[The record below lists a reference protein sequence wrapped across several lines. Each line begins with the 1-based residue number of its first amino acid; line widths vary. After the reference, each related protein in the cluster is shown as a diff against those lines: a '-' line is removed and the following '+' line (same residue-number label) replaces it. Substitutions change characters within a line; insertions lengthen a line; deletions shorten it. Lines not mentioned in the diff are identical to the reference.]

1 MLVVV
6 FLMLGALG
14 MICNMKR
21 RDSIFLIAGLVLFV
35 LGVLIQVNA
44 PDEKKLVDQKA
55 LMGSVIDPEVY
66 VLFSEEENT
75 AICRY
80 EDTNDR
86 GWTEQKLKD
95 CQIIQEVGCSNP
107 RLECYKD
114 KIIGVIKV
122 SFSRKEEIR
131 LYIPVNAIE
140 NM

>member
-1 MLVVV
+1 MLVIL
-6 FLMLGALG
+6 FLTLGTLG

-21 RDSIFLIAGLVLFV
+21 KDSIFLIAGLVLFV
-35 LGVLIQVNA
+35 LGLLIQVNT
-44 PDEKKLVDQKA
+44 PDEKKLVDQKV
-55 LMGSVIDPEVY
+55 LLESVIDPEVY

-95 CQIIQEVGCSNP
+95 CQVIQEVGCNNP
-107 RLECYKD
+107 RMECYKD
-114 KIIGVIKV
+114 KIIGLIKV
-122 SFSRKEEIR
+122 SFCSKEEIR

-140 NM
+140 NF